1 MKTQLSGLVKASILT
16 AGICSVLPSAF
27 AQETKDTPMAADEPS
42 ADVNMQVV
50 TNEELQTRLLN
61 TLDNAQGIVNG
72 IGMSEIMNDQI
83 ESARASVLSATPQD
97 MATIPTSLYNSLSIL
112 EVGSGQLRMSYD
124 PELQPAKSKKS
135 GIEQMGQSAT
145 IQSTGI
151 SSGGATYDDA
161 LLDAPAY
168 PGQDWS
174 FSFEAG
180 EPDGD
185 PDEAGG
191 GSGESHGSCHA
202 PGSTYPARVAALN
215 SAIVANAV
223 NDIADHFCEFV
234 VLGFNVA
241 PLCVVT
247 EVIAAITVGIDE
259 NMSLCNEHI
268 GAAEVSATWAGLKTV
283 HGNVQHVHDDI
294 ADLDAELAVHDSDI
308 KLQISTHDTDINT
321 QLSTHDTDIKS
332 QVNTHDTDIKSQVST
347 HDTEIKSQVAVH
359 DTDLKLLLATHDAD
373 IKARLGE
380 IQGTV
385 DENQR
390 LINITM
396 ARQLE
401 VLRLLITPSG
411 QREINSDVLSCT
423 GADCPPVEEVISCQG
438 GLDWP
443 CK

>member
-1 MKTQLSGLVKASILT
+1 MFT
-16 AGICSVLPSAF
+16 VLPNAF
-27 AQETKDTPMAADEPS
+27 AGPTADAPPV
-42 ADVNMQVV
+42 ADDPQVGVNLQVV
-50 TNEELQTRLLN
+50 TNDELQTRLLN
-61 TLDNAQGIVNG
+61 TLDNAEGVAAG
-72 IGMSEIMNDQI
+72 IGMTAILGDQI
-83 ESARASVLSATPQD
+83 EAARASVLSATPQQLE
-97 MATIPTSLYNSLSIL
+97 AIPPNLYNSLKIL
-112 EVGSGQLRMSYD
+112 EMSSGQMRLAYD
-124 PELQPAKSKKS
+124 PELRTKTSEKST
-135 GIEQMGQSAT
+135 IQQVGQGMT
-145 IQSTGI
+145 IQSA
-151 SSGGATYDDA
+151 GGSYDETA
-161 LLDAPAY
+161 LDEPGY
-168 PGQDWS
+168 PGQDWN
-174 FSFEAG
+174 FSFEGG

-185 PDEAGG
+185 EDDVDG

-247 EVIAAITVGIDE
+247 EVVAAIAVGIDE

-268 GAAEVSATWAGLKTV
+268 GAAEVSATWIGLKTV
-283 HGNVQHVHDDI
+283 HGNVQHVHDDL
-294 ADLDAELAVHDSDI
+294 ANVDDDLASHDAAI
-308 KLQISTHDTDINT
+308 NLQISTHDTDINT

-332 QVNTHDTDIKSQVST
+332 QVSTHDTDIKSQVSTHDTDIKSQVST
-347 HDTEIKSQVAVH
+347 HDTEIKSQVAIH
-359 DTDLKLLLATHDAD
+359 DLDLKFQLATHDAD

-390 LINITM
+390 LIMISM
-396 ARQLE
+396 ARQDE
-401 VLRLLITPSG
+401 ILRLLITPSG
-411 QREINSDVLSCT
+411 RREINPDVLSCT
-423 GADCPPVEEVISCQG
+423 GDDCPQADIVLSCEN